1 MGHPAIA
8 GTEEL
13 RRSLA
18 HVAEKLADIERQ
30 VQAVRASLT
39 SLVQSLGQAAAPAL
53 PAPEPHPLEQWL
65 QERGLVIKRRLPSAT
80 PDPVLDRLA
89 RFLGERFAHLEPFYD
104 ALKQQAAGHESI
116 NVVDLRHASAL
127 QLSDVVQFGHQLCGC
142 GVLSH
147 FQYLRGQRRIIFLVQ
162 KDGPLVNFITGGWL
176 ERYVLR
182 QAVVAL
188 ERGLGEKVWALNNI
202 VIGLPDGAEAEL
214 DILVGS
220 RQSVWWIEC
229 TTSQDFKD
237 KFSHYK
243 HLREDFLKLRGKR
256 SLLVVTQ
263 KLTEKDVATAAGSA
277 GMTLVRVTDLGA
289 HLLAGLKVTSEASD
303 GSVAAEI
310 AKPDVLEPSLPIP
323 STHAKLVVPP
333 TPPKPVVDGL
343 DQDVSP
349 YYSALK
355 KAGLRPVEEHLR
367 FKIIRDLCRLASETD
382 GDASMEV
389 LTGRLKEWYEVTGEP
404 ISKRVIS
411 DVRNALRRAG
421 MCERSASGESG
432 LVQWRLRKDRSY
444 QEMETAVAQVYLWTL
459 LKNPELQAHDPL
471 KWYAVARVVYGD
483 HLNRWEVHQ
492 RIATLITEMEQAGR
506 VIRRRTPDGELLQA
520 VGETF
525 WSPEPSEGASAAG
538 VQPAEGFATA
548 GEGPASATVPAAGEM
563 LSR

>member
-1 MGHPAIA
+1 MGYPTIA

-39 SLVQSLGQAAAPAL
+39 SLLQSLGQAAPPVL
-53 PAPEPHPLEQWL
+53 PAPEPCPLEQWL

-89 RFLGERFAHLEPFYD
+89 RFLGERFVHLEPFYD
-104 ALKQQAAGHESI
+104 ALKQQVAGHESI
-116 NVVDLRHASAL
+116 SIVDLRHASPL
-127 QLSDVVQFGHQLCGC
+127 QLSDVVQFGHQLYGC

-147 FQYLRGQRRIIFLVQ
+147 FRYLRGQRRIVFVVQ

-188 ERGLGEKVWALNNI
+188 ERGLGERVWALNNI

-237 KFSHYK
+237 KFKHYR
-243 HLREDFLKLRGKR
+243 HLREDCLKLRGKR

-263 KLTEKDVATAAGSA
+263 KLTEKDVAMAAGSA
-277 GMTLVRVTDLGA
+277 GMTLVRVTDLGT
-289 HLLAGLKVTSEASD
+289 HLLAGLKVTPEASD
-303 GSVAAEI
+303 GSVATEI
-310 AKPDVLEPSLPIP
+310 AKPDALEPSLPTP
-323 STHAKLVVPP
+323 SAQPNL
-333 TPPKPVVDGL
+333 VVDGP
-343 DQDVSP
+343 DEDVFRYRSV
-349 YYSALK
+349 LK
-355 KAGLRPVEEHLR
+355 EAGLRPVEEHLR

-421 MCERSASGESG
+421 MCERSAPGESG
-432 LVQWRLRKDRSY
+432 LAQWRLRKDLGY
-444 QEMETAVAQVYLWTL
+444 PEMESAVAQVYLWTL
-459 LKNPELQAHDPL
+459 LKNPELQAYDPL
-471 KWYAVARVVYGD
+471 KWYAVARVIYGD
-483 HLNRWEVHQ
+483 RVNRWEVHQ

-506 VIRRRTPDGELLQA
+506 VIRRRTPNGELLQT

-525 WSPEPSEGASAAG
+525 WSPEPSESISAAEAQPAQASAL
-538 VQPAEGFATA
+538 A
-548 GEGPASATVPAAGEM
+548 GEGPASATVASPGET